1 MKKLILISLIGILHT
16 KLMAGDGSKADLVA
30 HEWGTFTSFQGGD
43 GVLLNWKP
51 LETSKLP
58 GFVYDWTKPGLDRQ
72 RLMLMKSSVFSLQRM
87 ETPVVYF
94 YSDKE
99 QTVDLEVK
107 FPQGT
112 ITEWFPQARE
122 VGPSSIP
129 PARAVVEAD
138 SLLRRVGAPA
148 DVSIQSLLGDKPIQ
162 QSLIHWTGID
172 VLPAAGQAKI
182 AGRLRTDRSGSHYF
196 AARET
201 DSAYLG
207 LNSFCRTNA
216 PIEYEKFLFYRGVGN
231 FATPLTVRM
240 KADGVLSLT
249 NSGVESLRHLF
260 VLKIENQVGHFV
272 HLDDVSHDELR
283 PHAEQALTLNSWE
296 PDVPLPQL
304 AKKLGDEMAEAL
316 VAEGLYPREA
326 KAMVNTWKDSWFA
339 EDGVRVLYLL
349 PRNWTDATLPMQ
361 IKPAPKELVRVMVG
375 RAEVLTPQTEDQLTR
390 LVSQAQSDDPT
401 ALRELRARLDK
412 LGRFAE
418 PALSRALTAAKVPGQ
433 TQVRLIALLTPQ
445 QPQQPSFE

>member
-1 MKKLILISLIGILHT
+1 MKKLIVLSLIGILHT

-58 GFVYDWTKPGLDRQ
+58 GFVYDWTKPGLGRQ
-72 RLMLMKSSVFSLQRM
+72 QVMLTKASLFSLQRM
-87 ETPVVYF
+87 ETPVVYL

-107 FPQGT
+107 FPLGT

-129 PARAVVEAD
+129 PARAVAEAD

-148 DVSIQSLLGDKPIQ
+148 DVSIQTLLGDKPIQ
-162 QSLIHWTGID
+162 QSLIHWSGID

-216 PIEYEKFLFYRGVGN
+216 PVEYEKFLFYRGVGS
-231 FATPLTVRM
+231 FATPLTVTM
-240 KADGVLSLT
+240 KADGVLSVT
-249 NSGVESLRHLF
+249 NTGVETLRHLF
-260 VLKIENQVGHFV
+260 VLRVENQAGHFV
-272 HLDDVSHDELR
+272 QLDEIR
-283 PHAEQALTLNSWE
+283 PHVEQALTMDSWE
-296 PDVPLPQL
+296 PDLPLAEL
-304 AKKLGDEMAEAL
+304 SRKLSDEMAEVL
-316 VAEGLYPREA
+316 VAQGLYPREA
-326 KAMVNTWKDSWFA
+326 KAMVNTWKDSWFG

-349 PRNWTDATLPMQ
+349 PRNWTDTTLPMQ
-361 IKPAPKELVRVMVG
+361 IKPTPKELVRIMVG
-375 RAEVLTPQTEDQLTR
+375 RAEVLTPQTEDQLIR
-390 LVSQAQSDDPT
+390 LVTRAQTDDPT
-401 ALRELRARLDK
+401 ALKELRVRLDK

-418 PALSRALTAAKVPGQ
+418 PALSRALAAAKVPGE
-433 TQVRLIALLTPQ
+433 TQVRLFALLTSPRS
-445 QPQQPSFE
+445 QPTNFE